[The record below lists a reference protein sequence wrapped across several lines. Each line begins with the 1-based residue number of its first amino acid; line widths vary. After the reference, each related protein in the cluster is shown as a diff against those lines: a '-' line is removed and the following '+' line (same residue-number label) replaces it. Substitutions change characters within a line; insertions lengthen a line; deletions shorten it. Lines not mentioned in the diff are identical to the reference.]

1 MFSEELNFFIS
12 HQEELVAQHRGK
24 YLALKGN
31 QVLGAY
37 PTVLEAYLMTQKDHE
52 LGSFMIQPCEPGP
65 EAYTTTIV
73 STHVTL
79 DAVHA

>member
-37 PTVLEAYLMTQKDHE
+37 TTALEAYLMTQK
-52 LGSFMIQPCEPGP
+52 
-65 EAYTTTIV
+65 
-73 STHVTL
+73 
-79 DAVHA
+79 